1 MIIRDN
7 SGNATKRAMLEQ
19 FRREHCTIVFAEP
32 CDAVTNFAEVLKLAQ
47 GDFVFFM
54 ADDDFGFD
62 RAVAMLPGLIDQVG
76 GDKNVAALTGAYM
89 LDASKGSSIVAYQNV
104 DADDAA
110 TRVAGYLAFEAA
122 NVLAYSP
129 IRRSLVERVHA
140 FMNSMPVSFSFHDQ
154 IMCLLYLL
162 NGKFVPIKR
171 LMYFYDVGEWE
182 KPETA
187 QKRDLSFYTAS
198 KADPA
203 LNKLHWFLSGFEGAA
218 LIRNSDMFPDMPM
231 AARQPIADRWFS
243 AMFVRFMK
251 NPRTNFGSPLAAR
264 GRCLLRE
271 VESIGRPPVVSGHAR
286 RHLQFHR
293 AVFQGRRGEIL
304 CVLESDSRTGRNPA
318 HRRHKALLHD
328 LRCHRRHG
336 QVEGVAPL
344 RTLSAF
350 RTAFSRRPGMTASG
364 ALTPE

>member
-1 MIIRDN
+1 MQLSILIPTYRSDLLAAARIAQACSWASPEIEVVIRDN
-7 SGNATKRAMLEQ
+7 SGNAKKRAMLEQ
-19 FRREHCTIVFAEP
+19 YQRPHCNIVFAEP
-32 CDAVTNFAEVLKLAQ
+32 CDAVTNFAEVLKLAR

-62 RAVAMLPGLIDQVG
+62 RAVAMLPGLIDQIG
-76 GDKNVAALTGAYM
+76 SDNTVAALTGAYM
-89 LDASKGSSIVAYQNV
+89 LDASKGSSIVAYQHV

-129 IRRSLVERVHA
+129 IRRPLVERVHA
-140 FMNSMPVSFSFHDQ
+140 FMNSMPLSFSFHDQ

-182 KPETA
+182 MPETA

-203 LNKLHWFLSGFEGAA
+203 LNKLHWFLCAFEGAA

-243 AMFVRFMK
+243 SMFVRFMK
-251 NPRTNFGSPLAAR
+251 NPRTNFGSPLAAEADAFCEKWKVSA
-264 GRCLLRE
+264 GRLSFQDMLGDICAFIALFSKDGAEKYFAFWNPVLNRQKP
-271 VESIGRPPVVSGHAR
+271 GTPPA
-286 RHLQFHR
+286 
-293 AVFQGRRGEIL
+293 
-304 CVLESDSRTGRNPA
+304 
-318 HRRHKALLHD
+318 
-328 LRCHRRHG
+328 
-336 QVEGVAPL
+336 
-344 RTLSAF
+344 
-350 RTAFSRRPGMTASG
+350 
-364 ALTPE
+364 